1 MSGFYHDGSRHGGEE
16 AYDMCSV
23 VGIFW
28 LSTLAIVYTYVG
40 YPLFIGILA
49 GIFPMPLRKEK
60 ITPKV
65 SLIICA
71 YNEEFVMREKI
82 ENSLALD
89 YPKDRLEII
98 VASDCSTDRTDQI
111 VSENAGR
118 GVRLLTLTERK
129 GKTAAQNLAVTRAE
143 GEVIVFSDA
152 SILLEPDSI
161 RNLVRNFSD
170 PAVGCVSCEDKTVSI
185 MDGKAVEDEGL
196 YVKYEMLLRRW
207 ESSFGSLVG
216 ASGCFYGLRKS
227 LWRHPEDFLVVD
239 FTTALDVREQGYR
252 TVSEPEA
259 IAYVKTL
266 ASPEK
271 EFARRVR
278 TATRGLVGLLHKRQ
292 LLNPFRFGFFS
303 FQLFSHK
310 LLRFLAPF
318 LLGLLLLANLA
329 LVAGGVLYVGVLAL
343 QVAFYASACV
353 GFFLKEKPDVPRA
366 FSFPL
371 YFVMVNW
378 AILVAWVRVVQGK
391 TDATWAPTRRVPA

>member
-1 MSGFYHDGSRHGGEE
+1 MVWE
-16 AYDMCSV
+16 AL
-23 VGIFW
+23 FW
-28 LSTLAIVYTYVG
+28 LSAFGVFYAFAG
-40 YPLFIGILA
+40 YPLTIGLLA
-49 GIFPMPLRKEK
+49 WVSPKPVKKDGIA
-60 ITPKV
+60 PKV
-65 SLIICA
+65 SVIICA
-71 YNEEFVMREKI
+71 YNEEAVIGEKI

-89 YPKDRLEII
+89 YPKEQIEII

-111 VSENAGR
+111 VSEYAGR

-143 GEVIVFSDA
+143 GEIIVFSDA

-185 MDGKAVEDEGL
+185 RDGKAVEDEGL

-216 ASGCFYGLRKS
+216 ASGCFYGLRKP

-259 IAYVKTL
+259 IAYVKTV
-266 ASPEK
+266 ASSDK

-278 TATRGLVGLLHKRQ
+278 TATRGLVGLLHKRR

-318 LLGLLLLANLA
+318 LLILLMIANVA
-329 LVAGGVLYVGVLAL
+329 LVSEGALYVGVLAV
-343 QVAFYASACV
+343 QGAFYAGACV
-353 GFFLKEKPDVPRA
+353 GFFLKEKPDAPRA

-378 AILVAWVRVVQGK
+378 AILVAWVRVMQGK

>member
-1 MSGFYHDGSRHGGEE
+1 M
-16 AYDMCSV
+16 V
-23 VGIFW
+23 VVEIAF
-28 LSTLAIVYTYVG
+28 LFAILGVTYTFVG
-40 YPLFIGILA
+40 YPIFMWGLA
-49 GIFPMPLRKEK
+49 NVRPQPVVKKDISPR
-60 ITPKV
+60 V
-65 SLIICA
+65 SLIITA
-71 YNEEFVMREKI
+71 YNEEAVIREKL

-89 YPKDRLEII
+89 YPKEQIEII

-111 VSENAGR
+111 VSEYAGR

-143 GEVIVFSDA
+143 GEIIVFSDA
-152 SILLEPDSI
+152 SILLEKESI

-185 MDGKAVEDEGL
+185 RDGKAVEDEGL

-216 ASGCFYGLRKS
+216 ASGCFYGLRKP

-259 IAYVKTL
+259 IAYVKTV
-266 ASPEK
+266 ASSDK

-278 TATRGLVGLLHKRQ
+278 TATRGLVGLLHKRR

-318 LLGLLLLANLA
+318 LLILLMIANVA
-329 LVAGGVLYVGVLAL
+329 LVSEGALYVGVLAL
-343 QVAFYASACV
+343 QGAFYAGACL
-353 GFFLKEKPDVPRA
+353 GFLLKDRPGLPRA

-378 AILVAWVRVVQGK
+378 AILVAWVRVMQGK

>member
-1 MSGFYHDGSRHGGEE
+1 M
-16 AYDMCSV
+16 V
-23 VGIFW
+23 VVEIAF
-28 LSTLAIVYTYVG
+28 LFAIVGVTYTFLG
-40 YPLFIGILA
+40 YPIVIWGLA
-49 GIFPMPLRKEK
+49 KVRPQPVVKKDISPR
-60 ITPKV
+60 V
-65 SLIICA
+65 SLIITA
-71 YNEEFVMREKI
+71 YNEEAVIREKL

-89 YPKDRLEII
+89 YPKEQIEII
-98 VASDCSTDRTDQI
+98 VASDCSTDGTNQI
-111 VSENAGR
+111 VSEYAGR

-129 GKTAAQNLAVTRAE
+129 GKTAAQNLAVSRAE

-152 SILLEPDSI
+152 SILLEKESI
-161 RNLVRNFSD
+161 GKLVRNFSD

-185 MDGKAVEDEGL
+185 RDGKAVEDEGL

-216 ASGCFYGLRKS
+216 ASGCFYGLRKP

-259 IAYVKTL
+259 VAYVKTV
-266 ASPEK
+266 ASSDK

-278 TATRGLVGLLHKRQ
+278 TATRGLVGLFHKRR
-292 LLNPFRFGFFS
+292 LLNPFRFGLFS

-318 LLGLLLLANLA
+318 LLILLMIANVA
-329 LVAGGVLYVGVLAL
+329 LVSEGALYVGVLAL
-343 QVAFYASACV
+343 QAVFYAGACV
-353 GFFLKEKPDVPRA
+353 GFFLKEKPDAPRA

-378 AILVAWVRVVQGK
+378 AILVAWVRVMQGK
-391 TDATWAPTRRVPA
+391 TDATWAPTRRALA

>member
-1 MSGFYHDGSRHGGEE
+1 MVWETL
-16 AYDMCSV
+16 
-23 VGIFW
+23 FW
-28 LSTLAIVYTYVG
+28 LSSFGVFYAFAG
-40 YPLFIGILA
+40 YPLTIGLLA
-49 GIFPMPLRKEK
+49 RVSPKPVKKDGIA
-60 ITPKV
+60 PKV
-65 SLIICA
+65 SVIICA
-71 YNEEFVMREKI
+71 YNEEAVIGEKM

-89 YPKDRLEII
+89 YPKEQLEII

-111 VSENAGR
+111 VAEYAGR

-143 GEVIVFSDA
+143 GEIIVFSDA
-152 SILLEPDSI
+152 SILLEKESI

-185 MDGKAVEDEGL
+185 RDGKAVEDEGL

-216 ASGCFYGLRKS
+216 ASGCFYGLRKP

-259 IAYVKTL
+259 IAYVKTV
-266 ASPEK
+266 ASSDK

-278 TATRGLVGLLHKRQ
+278 TATRGLVGLLYKRR

-318 LLGLLLLANLA
+318 LLILLMIANVA
-329 LVAGGVLYVGVLAL
+329 LVSEGALYVGVLAL
-343 QVAFYASACV
+343 QGAFYAGACL
-353 GFFLKEKPDVPRA
+353 GFLLKDRPGLPRA

-378 AILVAWVRVVQGK
+378 AILVAWVRVMQGK

>member
-1 MSGFYHDGSRHGGEE
+1 MVWE
-16 AYDMCSV
+16 AL
-23 VGIFW
+23 FW
-28 LSTLAIVYTYVG
+28 LSAFGVFYAFAG
-40 YPLFIGILA
+40 YPLTIGLLA
-49 GIFPMPLRKEK
+49 RVSPKPVKKDGIA
-60 ITPKV
+60 PKV
-65 SLIICA
+65 SVIICA
-71 YNEEFVMREKI
+71 YNEEAVIGEKI

-89 YPKDRLEII
+89 YPKEQLEII

-111 VSENAGR
+111 VAEYAGR
-118 GVRLLTLTERK
+118 GVRLLTLPERK

-143 GEVIVFSDA
+143 GDIIVFSDA

-185 MDGKAVEDEGL
+185 RDGKAVEDEGL

-252 TVSEPEA
+252 TVSEPKA
-259 IAYVKTL
+259 VAYVKAV
-266 ASPEK
+266 ASPDK

-278 TATRGLVGLLHKRQ
+278 TATRGLVGLLHKRR

-318 LLGLLLLANLA
+318 LLILLMIANVA
-329 LVAGGVLYVGVLAL
+329 LVSEGALYVGVLAV
-343 QVAFYASACV
+343 QGAFYAGACV
-353 GFFLKEKPDVPRA
+353 GFFLKEKPDAPRA

-378 AILVAWVRVVQGK
+378 AILVAWVRVMQGK